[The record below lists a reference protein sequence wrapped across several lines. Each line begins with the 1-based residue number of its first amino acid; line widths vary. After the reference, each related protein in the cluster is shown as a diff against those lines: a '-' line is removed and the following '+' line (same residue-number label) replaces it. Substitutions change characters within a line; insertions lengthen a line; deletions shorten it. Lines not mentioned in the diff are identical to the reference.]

1 MKPLNCPQISSAIS
15 AIACYALGGTPRLQ
29 SKTFKLSSNE
39 NPLGAGVFAIKG
51 LKAVRRAL
59 ERRPAE
65 ALAALK
71 LEVANAYAL
80 KVDNLTFGN
89 GSDEF
94 LSLLCKLFL
103 VPGDEAIMGEH
114 SFPLYRTQVLAAG
127 VIPVI
132 VGEVGGRI
140 NIIDMLTAVTYRT
153 KLVFVTVPANPTGTL
168 LTARELMVLRK
179 ALPASVILL
188 LDLTYAEYV
197 KDDRL
202 VTNRVLF
209 ESNVIS
215 IRTFSK
221 IYGLAALRIG
231 WAHSP
236 KSYADAISK
245 VKSPFNINW
254 AAQVIGAS
262 VANDLSHRRTSLSF
276 SLFWITKLA

>member
-1 MKPLNCPQISSAIS
+1 M
-15 AIACYALGGTPRLQ
+15 
-29 SKTFKLSSNE
+29 
-39 NPLGAGVFAIKG
+39 FAIKS
-51 LKAVRRAL
+51 LKAARMAL
-59 ERRPAE
+59 ERCPE
-65 ALAALK
+65 DALAALK
-71 LEVANAYAL
+71 LDVANAYAL

-114 SFPLYRTQVLAAG
+114 SFLLYRTQVLAAG
-127 VIPVI
+127 AIPVI

-168 LTARELMVLRK
+168 LTARELMVLRE

-209 ESNVIS
+209 KSNVIS

-221 IYGLAALRIG
+221 IYGLAALRI
-231 WAHSP
+231 S
-236 KSYADAISK
+236 
-245 VKSPFNINW
+245 
-254 AAQVIGAS
+254 
-262 VANDLSHRRTSLSF
+262 
-276 SLFWITKLA
+276 